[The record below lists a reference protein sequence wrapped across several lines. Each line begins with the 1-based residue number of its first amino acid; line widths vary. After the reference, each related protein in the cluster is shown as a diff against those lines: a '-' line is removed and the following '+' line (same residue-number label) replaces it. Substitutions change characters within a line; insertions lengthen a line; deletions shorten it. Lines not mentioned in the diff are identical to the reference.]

1 MLLKSYRSLSYR
13 VNTEFV
19 AMECCQGEAASLIYT
34 VMKLNE
40 QVEIGVKHSA
50 RKPENGGLGTHCIVV
65 IINHI
70 FYII

>member
-40 QVEIGVKHSA
+40 QVEIGLPH
-50 RKPENGGLGTHCIVV
+50 GCMVV
-65 IINHI
+65 S
-70 FYII
+70 